1 MVPVLKILLFNDGS
15 PSAALLREAVLAA
28 DCTIVGE
35 ERNLL
40 HLPRTIEVLQPD
52 AVLMDVESPGRDVLE
67 QVVVSTR
74 HQPRP
79 IVMFTSDHSD
89 SSIEAA
95 LQAGVSAYVEES
107 VDAARLRS
115 ILQVAMTRFRMDQI
129 LREKLDAAE
138 TRLAERKLVDRAK
151 ALLMERHHL
160 PENDAYSL
168 LRRTA
173 MQRNLSMARLA
184 QEIMQTLLRG

>member
-1 MVPVLKILLFNDGS
+1 MWH
-15 PSAALLREAVLAA
+15 AV
-28 DCTIVGE
+28 
-35 ERNLL
+35 
-40 HLPRTIEVLQPD
+40 
-52 AVLMDVESPGRDVLE
+52 
-67 QVVVSTR
+67 
-74 HQPRP
+74 
-79 IVMFTSDHSD
+79 
-89 SSIEAA
+89 
-95 LQAGVSAYVEES
+95 QAGVSAYVEES

-173 MQRNLSMARLA
+173 MQRNLSMAQLA